1 MIGRP
6 GSGRPAI
13 SVGAVLTAAALLGL
27 AEPAA
32 GTQAAPTDDL
42 GTRIEAF
49 LSPYVA
55 ANHFSGS
62 VLVARDGEPLAEEAF
77 GVSDFERSAPA
88 LPDDGYGIGS
98 VSKSFTA
105 AAVLRLAE
113 QGRVN
118 LDDPVAAYLP
128 DFPFGSRVTVRQ
140 LLEHR
145 SGLPNLFFLPDYAE
159 LAARSYDRP
168 SDVVEL
174 ARTRPVSEPGATY
187 AYNNLN
193 YTALAWLVEEVAGVA
208 YEAFLDRELLSPLG
222 LRGTGL
228 LGSNAQPVAG
238 VARGH
243 DPVGV
248 DGLQGER
255 RTDRSILVG
264 AGSMHSTARD
274 LWRWLDALAAGT
286 LLPSLPDSVVFEYV
300 GREDTVRDQ
309 LAIVADGWDGIGYA
323 AHVIYLRDDRL
334 AVIVLSNLN
343 IAGVTR
349 EIAEGIL
356 SLALGETPDVS
367 APVARSL
374 PSDSASA
381 LAGRYTFGDDF
392 YVPGGTLDIVE
403 RDGVLLD
410 ESREPA
416 GALIPLADGGFLYR
430 PVWARIAFL
439 RDADGQVTGLTF
451 YDRFEARRE

>member
-6 GSGRPAI
+6 GSGRPVIA
-13 SVGAVLTAAALLGL
+13 VGAVLTAAALLGL

-55 ANHFSGS
+55 SRNFSGS

-77 GVSDFERSAPA
+77 GVSDFERSTPA

-113 QGRVN
+113 QGQVN

-128 DFPFGSRVTVRQ
+128 DFPFGSRVTIRQ

-159 LAARSYDRP
+159 LAARPYDRP

-174 ARTRPVSEPGATY
+174 ARNRPVSEPGATY

-193 YTALAWLVEEVAGVA
+193 YTALAWLVEEVAGVD

-264 AGSMHSTARD
+264 AGSMYATARD
-274 LWRWLDALAAGT
+274 LWQWFDAVADRRLFPT
-286 LLPSLPDSVVFEYV
+286 VPDSVVSEYV
-300 GREDTVRDQ
+300 GGERLVHGQ
-309 LAIVADGWDGIGYA
+309 PAIVADGWDGIGYG
-323 AHVIYLRDDRL
+323 AHAIYLRAEHL
-334 AVIVLSNLN
+334 AVVVLSNLN
-343 IAGVTR
+343 IATVTR
-349 EIAEGIL
+349 EIAGGVL
-356 SLALGETPDVS
+356 SLALGESPEVS
-367 APVARSL
+367 APTARHLRADSL
-374 PSDSASA
+374 SA
-381 LAGRYTFGDDF
+381 LAGLYTFGDDF

-403 RDGVLLD
+403 RDGTLVD

-416 GALIPLADGGFLYR
+416 GAIIPLEGGEFLYR
-430 PVWARIAFL
+430 PVWATIRFL
-439 RDADGQVTGLTF
+439 RDAEGRVTGLTF
-451 YDRFEARRE
+451 YDRFEATRE